1 MHRPRDHSRQALRTG
16 LAWLGVLLAL
26 LFGQASAGAAPQNAD
41 SPALRAHAYRMAG
54 DAVRMRIVV
63 EFNREPDV
71 KWFLLRGPHRLVVDL
86 PETTFAFEPDSLDPR
101 GLVTGVRYGNL
112 GTGSSRIILSGKGP
126 FTVENL
132 SLLENENSPGHRM
145 VVDIIADS
153 EAAFERALADQAATT
168 ASTVSTGK
176 GDRVGARER
185 PDKPFTIVIDPGHGG
200 IDGGA
205 KALGG
210 AAEKDLTLSFS
221 RELRERLKA
230 TGRFNVF
237 MTRDDDVFLRLDERV
252 RIARQHEADLFV
264 SIHADTISQSGVRGA
279 SVYTISEKASDEVA
293 RAAAERENLSDSV
306 AGIEIADDNQ
316 QVADI
321 LFDLV
326 RRETHGFSV
335 TFARSL
341 VDELGR
347 KIELINNPQRSAG
360 FRVLRAPDVPSV
372 LVELG
377 YLSNASDVAKLQD
390 PVWRDKAVSSMIEA
404 IDAFAAIRTGAGG

>member
-1 MHRPRDHSRQALRTG
+1 MHRPQDHGRQVLRIG
-16 LAWLGVLLAL
+16 LVWLTVLFAL
-26 LFGQASAGAAPQNAD
+26 LLGQATALAAPD
-41 SPALRAHAYRMAG
+41 SESPALRAHAYRMAG

-145 VVDIIADS
+145 VIDIIADS

-168 ASTVSTGK
+168 ASTVATGK
-176 GDRVGARER
+176 GDRVGVRER
-185 PDKPFTIVIDPGHGG
+185 PEKPFTIVIDPGHGG

-205 KALGG
+205 KAAGG

-221 RELRERLKA
+221 RELHERLKA
-230 TGRFNVF
+230 TSRFNVF
-237 MTRDDDVFLRLDERV
+237 MTREDDVFLRLDERV

-293 RAAAERENLSDSV
+293 RAAAERENLADSV

-377 YLSNASDVAKLQD
+377 YLSNAKDLAKLQD
-390 PVWRDKAVSSMIEA
+390 PVWRDKAVTSMIEA

>member
-1 MHRPRDHSRQALRTG
+1 MQRPQDHSRHVLRSG
-16 LAWLGVLLAL
+16 LAWLALLLAL
-26 LFGQASAGAAPQNAD
+26 VLGQAGAMAAADAD
-41 SPALRAHAYRMAG
+41 STALRAHAYRMAG
-54 DAVRMRIVV
+54 DAVRMRIVM
-63 EFNREPDV
+63 EFDREPDV
-71 KWFLLRGPHRLVVDL
+71 KWFLLRGPHRLVIDL
-86 PETTFAFEPDSLDPR
+86 QETNFAFEPDQLDPR

-112 GTGSSRIILSGKGP
+112 GTGSSRIILSGNGP

-145 VVDIIADS
+145 VIDLIADS

-168 ASTVSTGK
+168 ASTVTTAKS
-176 GDRVGARER
+176 DRVGTRQRTE
-185 PDKPFTIVIDPGHGG
+185 KPFTIVIDPGHGG

-205 KALGG
+205 RAVSGT
-210 AAEKDLTLSFS
+210 AEKDLTLSFS
-221 RELRERLKA
+221 RELLERLKA
-230 TGRFNVF
+230 SGRFNVF

-264 SIHADTISQSGVRGA
+264 SIHADTISLPGIHGA
-279 SVYTISEKASDEVA
+279 TVYTISEKASDDVA
-293 RAAAERENLSDSV
+293 RAAAERENLSDSL

-335 TFARSL
+335 AFARAL

-347 KIELINNPQRSAG
+347 RIEMINNPQRSAG

-377 YLSNASDVAKLQD
+377 YLSNAKDAAKLQD
-390 PVWRDKAVSSMIEA
+390 PVWRNRAAGSMVEA
-404 IDAFAAIRTGAGG
+404 IEAFAAIRTGAGG

>member
-1 MHRPRDHSRQALRTG
+1 MHRPQDHGRQAPRSG
-16 LAWLGVLLAL
+16 LAWLAVLFAL
-26 LFGQASAGAAPQNAD
+26 LLGQAGALAAPDAD
-41 SPALRAHAYRMAG
+41 LPALRAHAYRMAG

-112 GTGSSRIILSGKGP
+112 GTGSSRIIVSGKGP

-145 VVDIIADS
+145 VIDIIAGS
-153 EAAFERALADQAATT
+153 EAAFERALADQATTT
-168 ASTVSTGK
+168 ASTVTTGK
-176 GDRVGARER
+176 SDRVGVR
-185 PDKPFTIVIDPGHGG
+185 PRTEKPFTIVIDPGHGG

-210 AAEKDLTLSFS
+210 TAEKDLTLSFS

-230 TGRFNVF
+230 IGRFNVF

-252 RIARQHEADLFV
+252 RIARQHDADLFV

-279 SVYTISEKASDEVA
+279 SVYTISEKAADEVA
-293 RAAAERENLSDSV
+293 RAAAERENLADSV
-306 AGIEIADDNQ
+306 AGIEIADENQ
-316 QVADI
+316 EVADI

-347 KIELINNPQRSAG
+347 KIELINNPRRSAG

-377 YLSNASDVAKLQD
+377 YLSNAKDLAKLQD

>member
-1 MHRPRDHSRQALRTG
+1 MQRSQDHRRRLLRSG
-16 LAWLGVLLAL
+16 LALIAVLLAL
-26 LFGQASAGAAPQNAD
+26 VLGPAAALAAANAD
-41 SPALRAHAYRMAG
+41 EDALRAHAYRMAG

-63 EFNREPDV
+63 EFDREPDV
-71 KWFLLRGPHRLVVDL
+71 KWFLLRGPHRLIVDL
-86 PETTFAFEPDSLDPR
+86 PETNFAFEPDQLDPR
-101 GLVTGVRYGNL
+101 GLVAGVRYGNL
-112 GTGSSRIILSGKGP
+112 GTGSSRIIFTGNGP

-132 SLLENENSPGHRM
+132 SLLQNENSPGHRM
-145 VVDIIADS
+145 VIDIIADS

-168 ASTVSTGK
+168 ASTVTTGK
-176 GDRVGARER
+176 NDRVGVR
-185 PDKPFTIVIDPGHGG
+185 PPVEKPFTIVIDPGHGG

-205 KALGG
+205 KAVSGT
-210 AAEKDLTLSFS
+210 AEKDLTLSFS
-221 RELRERLKA
+221 RELLERLKA

-264 SIHADTISQSGVRGA
+264 SIHADTISLPGIRGA
-279 SVYTISEKASDEVA
+279 TVYTISEKASDEVA
-293 RAAAERENLSDSV
+293 RAAAERENLSDSL
-306 AGIEIADDNQ
+306 AGIEIGDDNQ

-335 TFARSL
+335 AFARSL

-347 KIELINNPQRSAG
+347 AIEMINNPQRSAG

-377 YLSNASDVAKLQD
+377 YLSNAKDAAKLQD
-390 PVWRDKAVSSMIEA
+390 PAWREKAVTSMTLAIE
-404 IDAFAAIRTGAGG
+404 AFAAIRTGAGG

>member
-1 MHRPRDHSRQALRTG
+1 MQRPQDHGWRVLHRALAG
-16 LAWLGVLLAL
+16 FAVLVAL
-26 LFGQASAGAAPQNAD
+26 MIVQAGALAAPDAE
-41 SPALRAHAYRMAG
+41 SAPLRAHAYRMAG
-54 DAVRMRIVV
+54 DAVRMRVVV

-86 PETTFAFEPDSLDPR
+86 PETSFGFEPDTLDPR

-112 GTGSSRIILSGKGP
+112 GTGSSRLIISGKGP

-132 SLLENENSPGHRM
+132 SLLQNENSPGHRL
-145 VVDIIADS
+145 VIDIIADS

-168 ASTVSTGK
+168 ASTVTTAKS
-176 GDRVGARER
+176 DRVGTRER
-185 PDKPFTIVIDPGHGG
+185 TTKPFTIVIDPGHGG

-205 KALGG
+205 KGIDG
-210 AAEKDLTLSFS
+210 IAEKDLTLSFS
-221 RELRERLKA
+221 RDLLDRLKA

-252 RIARQHEADLFV
+252 RIARQHDADLFV
-264 SIHADTISQSGVRGA
+264 SIHADTINLPSIRGA

-293 RAAAERENLSDSV
+293 RAAAERENRSDSV
-306 AGIEIADDNQ
+306 AGIEITDENP

-335 TFARSL
+335 KFARSL
-341 VDELGR
+341 VDQLG
-347 KIELINNPQRSAG
+347 KSIELINNPQRAAG

-377 YLSNASDVAKLQD
+377 YLSNASDAARLQD
-390 PVWRDKAVSSMIEA
+390 PVWRDKAVGSMLEA
-404 IDAFAAIRTGAGG
+404 IEDFATIRVGARG

>member
-1 MHRPRDHSRQALRTG
+1 MHRPQDHGRQVLRTG
-16 LAWLGVLLAL
+16 LAWLAVLFAL
-26 LFGQASAGAAPQNAD
+26 LLGQATAIAAPD
-41 SPALRAHAYRMAG
+41 SEPPALRAHAYRMAG

-145 VVDIIADS
+145 VIDIIAGS
-153 EAAFERALADQAATT
+153 EAAFERALADQATTT
-168 ASTVSTGK
+168 ASTVTTGK
-176 GDRVGARER
+176 SDRVGVR
-185 PDKPFTIVIDPGHGG
+185 PRTEKPFTIVIDPGHGG

-210 AAEKDLTLSFS
+210 TAEKDLTLSFS

-230 TGRFNVF
+230 IGRFNVF

-252 RIARQHEADLFV
+252 RIARQHDADLFV

-293 RAAAERENLSDSV
+293 RAAAERENLADSV
-306 AGIEIADDNQ
+306 AGIEIADENQ
-316 QVADI
+316 EVADI
-321 LFDLV
+321 LYDLV

-347 KIELINNPQRSAG
+347 KIELINNPRRSAG

-377 YLSNASDVAKLQD
+377 YLSNAKDLAKLQD

>member
-1 MHRPRDHSRQALRTG
+1 MHRPQDHGRQVLRTG
-16 LAWLGVLLAL
+16 LAWLAVLFAL
-26 LFGQASAGAAPQNAD
+26 LLGQATAIAAPD
-41 SPALRAHAYRMAG
+41 SEPPALRAHAYRMAG

-112 GTGSSRIILSGKGP
+112 GTGSSRIIVSGKGP

-145 VVDIIADS
+145 VIDIIAGS
-153 EAAFERALADQAATT
+153 EAAFERALADQATTT
-168 ASTVSTGK
+168 ASTVTTGK
-176 GDRVGARER
+176 SDRVGVR
-185 PDKPFTIVIDPGHGG
+185 PRTEKPFTIVIDPGHGG

-210 AAEKDLTLSFS
+210 TAEKDLTLSFS

-230 TGRFNVF
+230 IGRFNVF

-252 RIARQHEADLFV
+252 RIARQHDADLFV

-293 RAAAERENLSDSV
+293 RAAAERENLADSV
-306 AGIEIADDNQ
+306 AGIEIADENQ
-316 QVADI
+316 EVADI
-321 LFDLV
+321 LYDLV

-347 KIELINNPQRSAG
+347 KIELINNPRRSAG

-377 YLSNASDVAKLQD
+377 YLSNAKDLAKLQD